1 MKEQAQFIS
10 LDEIVKTLFI
20 DEGKSSEHEYLRY
33 FNMGLRGLKEL
44 TFDVIRQVKT
54 AVLTLDSK
62 NTVRL
67 PSDYVSYINIAAA
80 GANGEMQYLGRK
92 NRLPLIEG
100 VSGSAGSESTDPP
113 VFTDNTPGDGLW
125 GRYGYGGG
133 GNANGYY
140 RENHD
145 ARTIEFGDVT
155 GTIVLEYISDGSTG
169 LTGEQIKVHAFA
181 EEALRAFIYWKSIQ
195 RKRAI
200 NRGEKTMA
208 QQEYYNQKRLAVA
221 RMKSFNKAEAL
232 QTSRKAFKQSPKL

>member
-44 TFDVIRQVKT
+44 TFDVVRQVKT

-155 GTIVLEYISDGSTG
+155 GTIVLEYITDGTLNVSPNK
-169 LTGEQIKVHAFA
+169 IMIDPYS
-181 EEALRAFIYWKSIQ
+181 EEALMSFIFWKAIQ
-195 RKRAI
+195 RKRGI
-200 NRGEKTMA
+200 PQYEKDSA
-208 QQEYYNQKRLAVA
+208 RRDYYNEKRLALA
-221 RMKSFNKAEAL
+221 RMSKFTKEEAL
-232 QTSRKAFKQSPKL
+232 QTTRKAFKQSPKL